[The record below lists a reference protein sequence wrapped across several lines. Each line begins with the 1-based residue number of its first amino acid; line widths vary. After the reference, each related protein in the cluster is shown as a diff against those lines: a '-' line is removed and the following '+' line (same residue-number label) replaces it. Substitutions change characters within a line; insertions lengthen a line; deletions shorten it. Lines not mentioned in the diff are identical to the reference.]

1 MATKSL
7 TYENA
12 MKRLEQ
18 IVSQIENNE
27 LNIDQLSTSLKE
39 AQELIAFCKGKL
51 YETDTEIKKML
62 ESFQEK
68 EN

>member
-27 LNIDQLSTSLKE
+27 LNIEALPKVQKGAKGAASLKVRVNSGIQ
-39 AQELIAFCKGKL
+39 AGNFSLVR
-51 YETDTEIKKML
+51 
-62 ESFQEK
+62 
-68 EN
+68 

>member
-27 LNIDQLSTSLKE
+27 LNIDRLSTSLKE
-39 AQELIAFCKGKL
+39 AQELITFCKGKL